1 MDNHANFASSCLPP
15 VCNGLCMQFG
25 QWVWPWIA
33 AGSLQKW
40 FTKNHV
46 ILVFWEAIS
55 VPIRRGFPKKSN
67 RFCIFLVFVI
77 IFLFFYFLVKDQA
90 VGASPAG
97 FPQLPLEGSPP
108 PTQGLHLGKR
118 PSTTQCH
125 RLKPRQGA
133 QTCPGRH
140 RCAQTMQPW
149 AALPHQ
155 PYRKHAYGLG
165 GWGEGA

>member
-1 MDNHANFASSCLPP
+1 MPTGLQIGFVWGVCSRVRLMGRAWDPTSFFSMFLNVLHSFFGLLNF
-15 VCNGLCMQFG
+15 
-25 QWVWPWIA
+25 
-33 AGSLQKW
+33 
-40 FTKNHV
+40 
-46 ILVFWEAIS
+46 
-55 VPIRRGFPKKSN
+55 

>member
-1 MDNHANFASSCLPP
+1 MISLIHLGSSGGSARGSVLWGAPGTQPVFFSMFFNVLHSFFGLLNF
-15 VCNGLCMQFG
+15 
-25 QWVWPWIA
+25 
-33 AGSLQKW
+33 
-40 FTKNHV
+40 
-46 ILVFWEAIS
+46 
-55 VPIRRGFPKKSN
+55 